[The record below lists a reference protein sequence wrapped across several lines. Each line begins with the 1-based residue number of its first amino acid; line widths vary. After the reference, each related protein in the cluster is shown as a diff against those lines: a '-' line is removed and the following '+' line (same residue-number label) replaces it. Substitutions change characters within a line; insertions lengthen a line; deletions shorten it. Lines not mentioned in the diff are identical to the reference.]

1 MEMSALAGFVVPT
14 LARGAEALA
23 SEFQGKKEVRVELKN
38 ESTWTLELDD

>member
-1 MEMSALAGFVVPT
+1 MEPSSFAGFVVPA
-14 LARGAEALA
+14 LVRGAEALA